1 MGFEV
6 PCEPTDCEPTNE
18 PSSSPASLS
27 PAPTPCVDLIDVHVI
42 DTKPDDVDIGSEI
55 ISIIDLNLES
65 ISLEVLIGDDFD
77 MVSVAYDDIANNQR
91 QCYQDFNV
99 AEGDKIPIDA
109 ACYEKFASL
118 TVFFYIGDDFDIDN
132 CEACT
137 LPSDSTEGYIAIV
150 FEVSC
155 ESICESPSPSLTMSP
170 TVRTSK
176 TPSRSFYPSN
186 APSGCYPGI
195 LAMQKD
201 TGGDSMCEYTSQPFT
216 IEELDDTGS
225 NEVRFSFTNNWP
237 TTMSDIELRYDRG
250 DGLGP
255 QCQSLN
261 SLSSG
266 AMYPNTLAATCD
278 PETQT
283 ADIEVYVSSN
293 SITHSSSKNHCGAGP
308 GSCSYV
314 YKIPCSTN
322 IMCDDIRVR
331 QLNGIGDQLGQ
342 DGNENILR
350 GFMTE
355 EMKAAGEPDED
366 SVDAPFCAHNDYP
379 CKGDE
384 EKMVYVCHYSP
395 QKGYQTFCIPEID
408 SDILQFDDRN
418 HCGPCD
424 GWNGVENTAQFF

>member
-1 MGFEV
+1 MG
-6 PCEPTDCEPTNE
+6 
-18 PSSSPASLS
+18 
-27 PAPTPCVDLIDVHVI
+27 
-42 DTKPDDVDIGSEI
+42 
-55 ISIIDLNLES
+55 
-65 ISLEVLIGDDFD
+65 
-77 MVSVAYDDIANNQR
+77 
-91 QCYQDFNV
+91 
-99 AEGDKIPIDA
+99 
-109 ACYEKFASL
+109 
-118 TVFFYIGDDFDIDN
+118 
-132 CEACT
+132 
-137 LPSDSTEGYIAIV
+137 
-150 FEVSC
+150 
-155 ESICESPSPSLTMSP
+155 
-170 TVRTSK
+170 
-176 TPSRSFYPSN
+176 
-186 APSGCYPGI
+186 
-195 LAMQKD
+195 D
-201 TGGDSMCEYTSQPFT
+201 TGGDPMCEYSTQPFT

-293 SITHSSSKNHCGAGP
+293 SITHSSSRNHCGAGP

-355 EMKAAGEPDED
+355 EMKAAGEPGED

-379 CKGDE
+379 CKGDGKRWSMFAITLHKKVIKPFVSLRLILISYNLMTE
-384 EKMVYVCHYSP
+384 TIVDHVMDGTESKTLLNSSNKYYV
-395 QKGYQTFCIPEID
+395 KK
-408 SDILQFDDRN
+408 
-418 HCGPCD
+418 
-424 GWNGVENTAQFF
+424 